1 MDDLFRGFRCASSA
15 ISYAGGKFE
24 HEDQD
29 WSSPQVY
36 GMQEQAYQKRT
47 GLSAPRSLGL
57 RKTGDKPWGAFSQP
71 EGVKSGEEL

>member
-1 MDDLFRGFRCASSA
+1 MDGLFRGFRRASSA

-29 WSSPQVY
+29 RSSPQVY

-57 RKTGDKPWGAFSQP
+57 RKNGDKPWGAFSQP

>member
-1 MDDLFRGFRCASSA
+1 MDGLFRGFRRASSV

-29 WSSPQVY
+29 RSSPQVY

-57 RKTGDKPWGAFSQP
+57 RKTGINR
-71 EGVKSGEEL
+71 GEPFLNRKV